1 MNRKAKRILSIV
13 LIGAILMAVTVFTIS
28 RLDIARSHKYVVS
41 NFISYDLTRAV
52 IGDGTDIKMLLKPGS
67 ELHSF
72 EPTSED
78 IVEMINADLI
88 VYVGGESEEWMESVL
103 KNNHVDEKKVVR
115 LMDYVDTLKELSD
128 EGKESDGEDDEHIWT
143 NPNNVIKLVNA
154 IEHKMSE
161 IDSGL
166 SETYRRNAKSYNDK
180 FMEIDKKIRMVVSD
194 SDKKTLIFG
203 DRFPFQYLVREYGLD
218 YYAAYLGCSEQTEV
232 SSKKI
237 KSLIDEVNDNHIGVV
252 LKIELTSDKIAKTI
266 AEATGAEVL
275 VLNSAHN
282 ISEEDYN
289 SGVTYADIM
298 EDNIEVL
305 EKALQ

>member
-13 LIGAILMAVTVFTIS
+13 LIGVILMAVTVFTIS
-28 RLDIARSHKYVVS
+28 RLGIARSHKYVVS

-103 KNNHVDEKKVVR
+103 RNNKVDEKKVVR

-128 EGKESDGEDDEHIWT
+128 EGEESDGEDDEHIWT
-143 NPNNVIKLVNA
+143 NPKNVVKLVDA
-154 IEHKMSE
+154 IENK
-161 IDSGL
+161 L
-166 SETYRRNAKSYNDK
+166 SELDGASRERYQRNAKSYADK
-180 FMEIDKKIRMVVSD
+180 FDYYDKKIREIVD
-194 SDKKTLIFG
+194 NSDKKLLIFV
-203 DRFPFQYLVREYGLD
+203 DRFPFQYLVKEYDLD
-218 YYAAYLGCSEQTEV
+218 YSAAYMGCSEQTEV
-232 SSKKI
+232 SNKRI
-237 KSLIDEVNDNHIGVV
+237 KTLIDEVNDNHVGVI
-252 LKIELTSDKIAKTI
+252 LKIELTSDKIARTV
-266 AEATGAEVL
+266 AEATGAEIL

-289 SGVTYADIM
+289 NGVTYADM
-298 EDNIEVL
+298 MNNNVEVL
-305 EKALQ
+305 ERALR